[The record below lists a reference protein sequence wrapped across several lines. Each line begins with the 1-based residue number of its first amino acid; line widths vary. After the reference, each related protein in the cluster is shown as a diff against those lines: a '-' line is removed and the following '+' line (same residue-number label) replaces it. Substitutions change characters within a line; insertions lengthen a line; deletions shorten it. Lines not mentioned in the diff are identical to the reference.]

1 MNYICERQ
9 FQSDLQTAQLVIN
22 EILSNIDER
31 LDENHMF
38 DIRLILNELI
48 SNCVIHGNQKD
59 KTKQINLFF
68 SLNRNK
74 IKIKVSDEGKG
85 FNIIHC
91 KSDVMDENGRG
102 LMLVKALSDKF
113 LIKKNTITVL
123 KRIN

>member
-1 MNYICERQ
+1 MNYICEKQ
-9 FQSDLQTAQLVIN
+9 FESDLQTAQLVIN
-22 EILSNIDER
+22 EILSNIDEK

-38 DIRLILNELI
+38 DVRLILNELI

-59 KTKQINLFF
+59 KNKQINLFF

-74 IKIKVSDEGKG
+74 IKIKVSDEGQG

-91 KSDVMDENGRG
+91 KSNIMDENGRG
-102 LMLVKALSDKF
+102 LMLVKGLSDKF
-113 LIKKNTITVL
+113 LIKGNTITVL